1 MKFHTVYA
9 VKHLGSTDCLDL
21 VTGNQGTFCCVRP
34 PLPSGVYVLTKAVI
48 VLVHE
53 LRARKFLQFKTKTN
67 EVTSA
72 TATELS

>member
-1 MKFHTVYA
+1 M
-9 VKHLGSTDCLDL
+9 
-21 VTGNQGTFCCVRP
+21 RP